1 MNKKLI
7 CLILSA
13 VMVLGLISSC
23 ASAGADEIDLTD
35 IDVGGMPEV
44 DLGFLIDDIIPL
56 ADKPILSLLL
66 LPEAS
71 GKKVKKNSSAVIDY
85 SNIADGY
92 VMCAWLAK
100 TNSKLKVIVQGPET
114 KYTYDL
120 KNTGD
125 YETFPLSDGNGKY
138 TVGIYKNTSGTKYS
152 KVVTVTFTAKLTD
165 ELAPFLRP
173 NQYVNFNAKSKT
185 VAKAAEVCK
194 KCTTNLEKVK
204 AVYEWVISRLT
215 YDTDKAADIKAG
227 KIKGYIPDVDNIL
240 SIRKG
245 ICFDYAALMS
255 AMLRSQGVP
264 VKLITGTVK
273 GGGNHAWINVWSETE
288 GWITAAIY
296 FNGETWERMD
306 PTFASSSRK
315 SSSKSAQM
323 VKYIGDG
330 SNYTAKYQY

>member
-1 MNKKLI
+1 MNKNIL
-7 CLILSA
+7 CVILSL
-13 VMVLGLISSC
+13 VIILGLISAC
-23 ASAGADEIDLTD
+23 ASAGADEIDLTELD
-35 IDVGGMPEV
+35 AGEMSDV

-56 ADKPILSLLL
+56 AGAPAISLLL

-71 GKKVKKNSSAVIDY
+71 GKMVKSNSSAVIDY
-85 SNIADGY
+85 SNTEDGY
-92 VMCAWLAK
+92 IMCAWLAK
-100 TNSKLKVIVQGPET
+100 TDSRIKIILQGPET

-120 KNTGD
+120 KNNGD
-125 YETFPLSDGNGKY
+125 YETFPLSDGSGAY
-138 TVGIYKNTSGTKYS
+138 TVGIYRNTTGTKYTKIIS
-152 KVVTVTFTAKLTD
+152 VSFTAKLTD

-173 NQYVNFNAKSKT
+173 NQYVNFNEESKT

-194 KCTTNLEKVK
+194 DCTTNLEKVA

-227 KIKGYIPDVDNIL
+227 KIKSYIPDVDNIL

-245 ICFDYAALMS
+245 ICFDYASLMS

-315 SSSKSAQM
+315 SSSKTKQM
-323 VKYIGDG
+323 VKYIGNG
-330 SNYTAKYQY
+330 TNYTAKYQY